1 MKFGTKLLVNSGRTH
16 ARWQRNACIR
26 VLSNVSCARR
36 RRGCAH
42 AVNSDAENVNDME
55 ENESDDDVRV
65 FGYERKTHLGPAA
78 MVRDDFF
85 SSSETQVLSIART

>member
-1 MKFGTKLLVNSGRTH
+1 M
-16 ARWQRNACIR
+16 
-26 VLSNVSCARR
+26 
-36 RRGCAH
+36 
-42 AVNSDAENVNDME
+42 NSDAENVNDME
-55 ENESDDDVRV
+55 ENESDDDVCV